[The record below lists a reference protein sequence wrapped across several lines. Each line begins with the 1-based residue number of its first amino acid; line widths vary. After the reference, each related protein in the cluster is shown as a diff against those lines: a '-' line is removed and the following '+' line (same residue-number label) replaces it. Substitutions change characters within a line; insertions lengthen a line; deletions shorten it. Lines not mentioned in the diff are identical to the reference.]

1 MLSHQ
6 ASKYYLPAIADEP
19 TVMHCPFY
27 DELDMANF
35 IYEYTQN
42 LLSQKQM
49 TIDLLKKYNQE
60 FRNGI
65 QDIENRMS
73 ALREEIDHLGEHLQ
87 SKIEKEFLIK
97 SI

>member
-1 MLSHQ
+1 
-6 ASKYYLPAIADEP
+6 
-19 TVMHCPFY
+19 
-27 DELDMANF
+27 
-35 IYEYTQN
+35 
-42 LLSQKQM
+42 M

-60 FRNGI
+60 FRDGV

-73 ALREEIDHLGEHLQ
+73 ALREERDNLGEHLQ